1 MYQKIIGMGFKF
13 FMKNKN
19 IIFISV
25 IALLIAVSVS
35 CSDDSM
41 QDVGEQRIV
50 LDGKRFE
57 NLFMREH
64 VEEVMQDARWPEYA
78 VYARLN
84 RNRCMKFQSIV
95 TTPVQLRE
103 EYKKFQKSCY
113 YLDEKTRCW
122 IVMHVAKIYMDN
134 KELPDDHQWEDD
146 FVGVEKA
153 VTRYLPAWL
162 QDVLQ

>member
-1 MYQKIIGMGFKF
+1 
-13 FMKNKN
+13 MKNKN

-25 IALLIAVSVS
+25 VMLVIAVSIS

-41 QDVGEQRIV
+41 QDVGERRIV

-57 NLFMREH
+57 NLFMREC

-84 RNRCMKFQSIV
+84 RNRYMKFQSIV
-95 TTPVQLRE
+95 TTPVEVQE

-122 IVMHVAKIYMDN
+122 IVMLVTKIYMDD
-134 KELPDDHQWEDD
+134 KDLPDDHQWEDD
-146 FVGVEKA
+146 FVGVEEA

-162 QDVLQ
+162 KK